1 MIYEFDRPI
10 VELEE
15 KIAELQRFAR
25 EKAIDLS
32 NEIANLEKR
41 VRELKESIYGNL
53 SPWQKVLIARHPE
66 RPNTLDYI
74 NMLCADFLEFH
85 GDRCFGDDPAV
96 VGGIA
101 RFRGRPVT
109 VIGHLK
115 GHDTKENLAR
125 NFGMAHPEGYRKAVR
140 LMYQAEK
147 FHRPVLAFIDTP
159 GAYPGMGA
167 EERGQA
173 EAIARSIQSML
184 ILRTPVI
191 AVILGEGGSG
201 GALALAA
208 GDRILM
214 QEHAVFS
221 VISPEAYASILWK
234 DATRC
239 REAAGEMKITA
250 GDLYAHH
257 LIDEIIPEPLG
268 GAHRD
273 GKEAARL
280 VGEALHRHLEEL
292 VNLPVE
298 QLLERR
304 YQRFRS
310 TGSQLQAK

>member
-15 KIAELQRFAR
+15 KIAELQRFAG
-25 EKAIDLS
+25 EKGIDLS

-74 NMLCADFLEFH
+74 NMLCTDFLEFY

-125 NFGMAHPEGYRKAVR
+125 NFGMAHPEGYRKAMR

-250 GDLYAHH
+250 GDLYEHH
-257 LIDEIIPEPLG
+257 LIDAIIPEPLG

-273 GKEAARL
+273 WKEAARL
-280 VGEALHRHLEEL
+280 VGEALNRHLEEL
-292 VNLPVE
+292 VELPVE